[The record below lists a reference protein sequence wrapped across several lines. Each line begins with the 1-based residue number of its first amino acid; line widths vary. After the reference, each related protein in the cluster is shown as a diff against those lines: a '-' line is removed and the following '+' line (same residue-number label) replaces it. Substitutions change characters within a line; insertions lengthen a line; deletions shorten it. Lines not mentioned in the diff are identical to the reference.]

1 MGETLVPVIETEGKD
16 IHFLRMKLVVRAFAH
31 PGAPPALPHLCRVG
45 APTFLD
51 VAGYSIQRKEF
62 GPNHLYRLLLWAEDG
77 IGGFS
82 PETSAKVEA
91 LIVEAAARTMYVS
104 DSRSPGPVLIRKDI
118 WTHSAAFDCN
128 QNAAFDLAEDKS
140 LRLPN
145 WLHYLQ
151 MASIQLCMRLNPT
164 AWMGIDFESSKELEA
179 IYAGQSLS
187 GIPLRYRYSIR
198 SVNPSPDGKVS
209 LVSFSGEYK
218 VLGELDCKFSKPYL
232 KEWSDETAKLLRE
245 VGKIE

>member
-31 PGAPPALPHLCRVG
+31 PGAPPDLRHLRD
-45 APTFLD
+45 AD
-51 VAGYSIQRKEF
+51 VSACLQLAAELLQRKECK
-62 GPNHLYRLLLWAEDG
+62 PNHLYQLLLWAEDG

-104 DSRSPGPVLIRKDI
+104 DSRSPGPVLTRKEI
-118 WTHSAAFDCN
+118 WTHSAYFDCN

-151 MASIQLCMRLNPT
+151 IASIQLCMRLNPT